1 MVGADAGHAVSV
13 SNIVELRDGLS
24 AQDLAEVTALA
35 PVGTGDSRDWVLI
48 VVLLACFSFWAGV
61 AAGIY
66 LVVT

>member
-1 MVGADAGHAVSV
+1 V

-35 PVGTGDSRDWVLI
+35 PAGPGDSRNWVLI
-48 VVLLACFSFWAGV
+48 VVLLACLCFWAGV